1 MNRIGY
7 DQDTTELILSQLRL
21 EQAQS
26 TAGVP
31 KPPHSYIQVEY
42 MTRQVFKMNPE
53 EAEQYE
59 RSVEQENVREYLE

>member
-1 MNRIGY
+1 MSRIGY
-7 DQDTTELILSQLRL
+7 EQDTTELILSQLRL

-26 TAGVP
+26 AAGVP

-53 EAEQYE
+53 EAE
-59 RSVEQENVREYLE
+59 